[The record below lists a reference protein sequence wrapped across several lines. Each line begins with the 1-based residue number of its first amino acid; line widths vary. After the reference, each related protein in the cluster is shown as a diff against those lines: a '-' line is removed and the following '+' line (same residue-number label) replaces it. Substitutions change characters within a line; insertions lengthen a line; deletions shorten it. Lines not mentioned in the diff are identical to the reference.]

1 MASKLRFFFFFASN
15 RVGEEGGRRGMR
27 SSWLLIR
34 AIQTPSMVPYL
45 KSSDWVLR
53 HLRHARVKGTGS
65 YGCCRRQTSCDRYNG
80 TRCQASRKRDTRK
93 VGHDFLES
101 CNEYIDRSRIQ
112 LCVIQ
117 CRDKVRSSML
127 PTACPCSLSESYVM
141 SSALSQGAIFP
152 IAESV
157 WEWSMLSRSL

>member
-1 MASKLRFFFFFASN
+1 MATSSRPTSFAMASKLRFFFFFASN

-80 TRCQASRKRDTRK
+80 TR
-93 VGHDFLES
+93 
-101 CNEYIDRSRIQ
+101 YIDRSRIQ